1 MILPMPFNASRDT
14 LLVQLFAIGESV
26 SKLRA
31 QIVEF
36 GGALI
41 EVEQKRLHAKLQA
54 IEAQH
59 AALVEQVH
67 KNPHEH

>member
-1 MILPMPFNASRDT
+1 MPFNASRDT

-31 QIVEF
+31 EIVEF

-41 EVEQKRLHAKLQA
+41 EAEQKRLSAKLRTL
-54 IEAQH
+54 ELQH
-59 AALVEQVH
+59 AELVERVH
-67 KNPHEH
+67 KNPQNH